1 MRMMKEVSFL
11 VLNDQVADSLEQLLE
26 SLIKMVGK
34 ANQNADSLQKQL
46 HVANQDVESLQKR
59 ICQLEW
65 IMKRQLHHREMG
77 PLKVYPTSPTN
88 MISEISENF
97 PFHI

>member
-1 MRMMKEVSFL
+1 MVM
-11 VLNDQVADSLEQLLE
+11 NDQVADSLEQLLE

-34 ANQNADSLQKQL
+34 ANQKADSLQSQL
-46 HVANQDVESLQKR
+46 HLANQNVESLQKR

-77 PLKVYPTSPTN
+77 PLRIHPTLSPTN
-88 MISEISENF
+88 TISEISENF